1 MLRDKA
7 DADVLDLSKST
18 AGNRY
23 MKIGASMADDVMD
36 RHERAHLD
44 ISRKERHDL
53 DAKASQVH
61 ARD

>member
-1 MLRDKA
+1 
-7 DADVLDLSKST
+7 
-18 AGNRY
+18 
-23 MKIGASMADDVMD
+23 MKTGASMADDVVD

-44 ISRKERHDL
+44 ISRKEQREL